1 MQRPAFHQLV
11 ISDITR
17 ETSDCISVAFHVPDQ
32 LRQDYQFLPGQHL
45 TLLTNIHGEEVRRS
59 YSICTAP
66 HENILR
72 VAIKRVPGGLFSNF
86 ANDTLQP
93 GDTLDVMTPSGK
105 FYSPTH
111 LSESAANIVAFAA
124 GSGIT
129 PIISILKHVL
139 ASSPDST
146 CTLFYANRSPEAIIF
161 LETLEDLKNTYLNRF
176 SLYHILSRTAS
187 DSPLFS
193 GRLDADKC
201 ARFSQSLFNPAE
213 TSAFYLCGP
222 YDMVDMLRLSLTG
235 YGARPNTIHTE
246 LFAAPDDLNRNS
258 SLQHTESPAN
268 ALITLTADGRSFT
281 FPMSDPTL
289 SILDAALNAGA
300 NLPFACK
307 GGVCCTC
314 KAKLTDGQVAMHRNY
329 GLEPEEIE
337 AGLILTCQAFP
348 TTNTV
353 SIDFDL

>member
-11 ISDITR
+11 IADITR
-17 ETSDCISVAFHVPDQ
+17 ETSDCISVAFHVPDN
-32 LRQDYQFLPGQHL
+32 LRQDYLFLPGQHL
-45 TLLTNIHGEEVRRS
+45 TLRTSLHGEEVRRS
-59 YSICTAP
+59 YSICSAP
-66 HENILR
+66 HEQSLR
-72 VAIKRVPGGLFSNF
+72 IAIKRVPGGLFSNF

-105 FYSPTH
+105 FFSPSH
-111 LSESAANIVAFAA
+111 LNQPKANIVAFAA

-129 PIISILKHVL
+129 PIIGILKHVL

-161 LETLEDLKNTYLNRF
+161 LESLEDLKNTYLNRF

-201 ARFSQSLFNPAE
+201 TRFSQSLFNPAE

-222 YDMVDMLRLSLTG
+222 YAMVDMLRLSLSG
-235 YGARPNTIHTE
+235 NGARPNTIHAE
-246 LFAAPDDLNRNS
+246 LFAAPDDLNRDAAV
-258 SLQHTESPAN
+258 QHMESPAN
-268 ALITLTADGRSFT
+268 AQITLVADGRSFS

-314 KAKLTDGQVAMHRNY
+314 KAKLIAGQVSMHRNY

-348 TTNTV
+348 TTDTV